1 MVEVI
6 ERKECTG
13 LKRYVLIEGALVL
26 PEEFPQIEK
35 GPRVRPIHLGN
46 EGLPDSAGE
55 PAYAADF

>member
-1 MVEVI
+1 M
-6 ERKECTG
+6 G
-13 LKRYVLIEGALVL
+13 LKRYVLVEGALVL